1 MLLPTVELAIV
12 DVALGVRVLPCGVAI
27 VLVIVLEIINVE
39 LLIEELCPIVDVVAI
54 GVVET
59 HV

>member
-12 DVALGVRVLPCGVAI
+12 DVALGVRVLPCGVVI

-39 LLIEELCPIVDVVAI
+39 LLIEELCPIVVVAI